1 MKKIYC
7 DASFDW
13 NSTNTNGENVVRGKI
28 AIVDDS
34 SHERIEK
41 IAIGKV
47 EGLKQYN
54 NVFELIAIARAIE
67 LANEDK
73 DKADSL
79 AIYTDSQVAMYWAR
93 AGRIKNASVLTEA
106 HKNTLEYLNRER
118 IKFGGKI
125 TFNFIP
131 RDKNLAGKLLEI
143 ELKREP
149 PHTV

>member
-13 NSTNTNGENVVRGKI
+13 NSNNTNGENVVRGKI